1 MENSTSKQ
9 APGQN
14 KTITIVV
21 NGRPTEFRGHKIS
34 YAEVVNIAFPG
45 MPATETMDYTVTY
58 SWSHGKSGTLVGGQ
72 DTPVKGDT
80 VFNVTR
86 TNRG

>member
-1 MENSTSKQ
+1 MENSNSQQ

-14 KTITIVV
+14 KALTIVV
-21 NGRPTEFRGHKIS
+21 NGRPTTFTGHQIS
-34 YAEVVNIAFPG
+34 YAQVVEIAFPG

-58 SWSHGKSGTLVGGQ
+58 SWPHGKNGTLVSGQ
-72 DTPVKGDT
+72 DTPVKDGA